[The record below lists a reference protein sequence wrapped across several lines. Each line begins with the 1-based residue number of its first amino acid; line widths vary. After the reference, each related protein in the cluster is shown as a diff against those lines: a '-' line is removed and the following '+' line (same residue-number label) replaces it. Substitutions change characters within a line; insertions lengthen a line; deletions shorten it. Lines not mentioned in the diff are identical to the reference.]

1 MREKWLDFSGRER
14 KSQLRLILVMK
25 ISDFGVDEENL
36 SKVSPL
42 NLLEIVYLN
51 SGKNLVF
58 KVDCEF

>member
-14 KSQLRLILVMK
+14 KSQLRSILVMK